1 MHDSDSNY
9 RILVV
14 DDEEQNRQL
23 LTSLCGELGY
33 GTSEAKNGREAVEQ
47 ALKYM
52 PDLIIMDVMMPE
64 MGGFEATETI
74 KAKESTKHIPIIIA
88 TALGS
93 REYRLKGISK
103 GADDFLLKPYD
114 LEELSLRIKNNLK
127 IKKYYDFLKE
137 HNEILEEQV
146 EQRTKKLTE
155 SHAKIKHA
163 YIETIYRLTLAAEYK
178 DGELGAHIRRI
189 SIYSKMVADKLG
201 IDTKYVENIYNSSP
215 MHDIGKV
222 GIPDRILLKSD
233 PLTPQEWVIMK
244 NHTII
249 GANILEG
256 SESEFLKM
264 GREIALTHH
273 ERWDGSGY
281 PQGLEGED
289 IPLSGRIVIIADQ
302 YDALRSK
309 RPYKP
314 AFDHEKTV
322 GIITKGDGRTVP
334 GHFDPEI
341 LKMFKKA
348 HKDFEE
354 IFETFKD

>member
-1 MHDSDSNY
+1 MNDSKY
-9 RILVV
+9 RILIA
-14 DDEEQNRQL
+14 DDEEQNRL
-23 LTSLCGELGY
+23 LLMNLCEGLGY
-33 GTSEAKNGREAVEQ
+33 ETYEAKNGQEAIDQ
-47 ALKYM
+47 TIKYM

-64 MGGFEATETI
+64 INGFEATERI
-74 KAKESTKHIPIIIA
+74 KASEITKHIPIIIA

-93 REYRLKGISK
+93 RQDRLTGISK

-114 LEELSLRIKNNLK
+114 LEELSLRIRNNIK
-127 IKKYYDFLKE
+127 IKKYYDLLKE
-137 HNEILEEQV
+137 HNKILEEQV
-146 EQRTKKLTE
+146 EQRTKKLKE
-155 SHAKIKHA
+155 SHEKIKHA

-189 SIYSKMVADKLG
+189 SIYSKILAEKLEM
-201 IDTKYVENIYNSSP
+201 DSKYVENIYNSSP

-222 GIPDRILLKSD
+222 GVPDSILLKSD
-233 PLTPQEWVIMK
+233 PLTPEEWELMK
-244 NHTII
+244 KHTTI

-264 GREIALTHH
+264 GKEIALTHH
-273 ERWDGSGY
+273 EKWDGSGY
-281 PQGLEGED
+281 PHGLKGED

-314 AFDHEKTV
+314 SFDHEKTV

-334 GHFDPEI
+334 KHFDPEV
-341 LKMFKKA
+341 LKMFKKT
-348 HKDFEE
+348 HKEFQE
-354 IFETFKD
+354 IFETFKDQ